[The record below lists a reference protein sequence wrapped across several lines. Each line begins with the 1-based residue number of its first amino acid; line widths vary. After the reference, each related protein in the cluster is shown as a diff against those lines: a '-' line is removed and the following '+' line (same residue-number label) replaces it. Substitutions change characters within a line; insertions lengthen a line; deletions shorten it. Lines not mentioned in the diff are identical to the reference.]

1 MLRSGEEGGAGG
13 GAGVNENQAIP
24 RREEPLIGME
34 SPEGVSDKD
43 YATASGVVM
52 IIYCHIH
59 RLQ

>member
-1 MLRSGEEGGAGG
+1 MGRSRGRGRSE
-13 GAGVNENQAIP
+13 AIP